1 MRHVTSLVLL
11 AVLAAACTSQTGPTR
26 GVVAVDQ
33 PMPTIDGE
41 SLAGDALSSAPL
53 AGAPLVVN
61 AWATWCGPCEA
72 ELPALVRLAE
82 RYEGRVGFLGV
93 NYVDDA
99 AQARRWERDYAIPY
113 SSIADPTGRLAG
125 DLGFPYL
132 PHTLVVDA
140 DGTIRYRIFGE
151 TTEEEVAGLLDEVLA
166 EPPS

>member
-1 MRHVTSLVLL
+1 MLRISSLILL
-11 AVLAAACTSQTGPTR
+11 GFLVAACTSPAGPTR
-26 GVVAVDQ
+26 GVVPVDQ
-33 PMPTIDGE
+33 PMPAIDGE
-41 SLAGDALSSAPL
+41 SLAGGAISSAQL
-53 AGAPLVVN
+53 AGAPSVVN

-113 SSIADPTGRLAG
+113 PSIADPSGRLAG

-140 DGTIRYRIFGE
+140 GGTIRYRIFGE
-151 TTEEEVAGLLDEVLA
+151 TTEQELAGLLDEVLSD
-166 EPPS
+166 PTS